1 MENTDRKEWLISQL
15 TEMSKLLSQG
25 KYEDIDL
32 KSIEREA
39 QDLAKNFQEFISSLQ
54 TVGSE
59 LGAESHDVSHIR
71 EKLRKIITTTENSV
85 KKVIDFSE
93 GIMND
98 VSEIRN
104 RIQDLSIENS
114 SANDV
119 DTKLSKIQDSAFN
132 IMTSLEFEDINRQM
146 IEKINERL
154 NLIYDNFMRV
164 LIIMK
169 LKDKLE
175 QNDTKF
181 MSEMTAITDPSVSI
195 EEKQNMIDELFKEFG
210 L

>member
-164 LIIMK
+164 LIMLK